1 MKCRMNDPLHIPHEW
16 YQSGSLLIGG
26 IASQIIYI
34 SSDVLFSKHPSQD
47 EFDVQVVVAKLYQH
61 ILALAFAVNEIN
73 ENPKI
78 LHNIT
83 LGFHI
88 YDSYYSLMMTYRT
101 TLDLL
106 FNLRRFPPNYRCDL
120 PKNLMA
126 VIGGLGSDISF
137 HISDILGLYNI
148 PQLTYGSF
156 APGKSDTMQLSSFY
170 RMIANESHQY
180 LGILRLLQHFG
191 WMWVG
196 LFAVDD
202 DSGEQFLQVLE
213 PMLSQ
218 NGICSAF
225 AERIPK
231 QASWHTGSQMNTM
244 AFNINQ
250 HLTNSTANTL
260 IVYGENMI
268 ISWLILITDLVYEEN
283 MMSWRKLWIMTA
295 QIDVALTSIQAQ
307 ANLQVFQG
315 AILFTAHSHELPRF
329 KEFLQN
335 IKLCRTQENSFFKD
349 FCEQIFGCSF
359 PNSQDLME
367 DGSECTGEERLESLP
382 GSLFEIAVTGHSYS
396 IYNAAYAVVHS
407 FHAMYSSRSIH
418 RIKRKKRS
426 LQDFGAWEL
435 HPFLQGVVFNNSA
448 EEIVSF
454 NGKKEMEAD
463 LDIVNLVI
471 SPNNSFLRVKIGK
484 FEHKAP
490 MEDKLVINE
499 DIIVW
504 HGSFNQ
510 VLPISLC
517 CDSCHPGYQKK
528 KREGVKFCCYDCVPC
543 PGGEI
548 SNQKDMDNCFRCPE
562 NQHPSKGQDRCI
574 PRAVSFLSYEEP
586 LGISLAS
593 LSAMLSLITVLVLGT
608 FIKHKETPIVKANNR
623 DVTYTLLISL
633 LLCFLC
639 SFLFLGKPKKVTCL
653 LQQSAFGIIF
663 TVAVSSVL
671 AKTIIVVLA
680 FKATK
685 PGSSMRKWVGKTM
698 TGSIVLSCSLVQG
711 VVCAVWLGISPPF
724 PDVDMQSLAGK
735 IIIKCNEGYV
745 NMFYI
750 VMGYMGLLS
759 VISFTVAFLARKLPD
774 SFNESKFITFSML
787 VFCSVWVSFVPT
799 YLSTKGKYMVAV
811 EIFSILASS
820 AGLLG
825 CIFSPKCYIILLKPE
840 LNHREQLRN
849 RNNGSNQEP

>member
-1 MKCRMNDPLHIPHEW
+1 MKCHINDPLHIPHEW

-137 HISDILGLYNI
+137 HISDILGLYKI

-156 APGKSDTMQLSSFY
+156 APGKSDTTQLSSFY
-170 RMIANESHQY
+170 RMIPNESHQY

-196 LFAVDD
+196 LFAVND

-231 QASWHTGSQMNTM
+231 QASWHTGNQMNTM

-250 HLTNSTANTL
+250 RLTNSTANTL
-260 IVYGENMI
+260 IIYGETMI
-268 ISWLILITDLVYEEN
+268 ISWLILIADLVYKEN

-315 AILFTAHSHELPRF
+315 AILFTAHSHELPSF

-359 PNSQDLME
+359 PNSQNLME

-396 IYNAAYAVVHS
+396 IYNAVYAVVHS

-426 LQDFGAWEL
+426 LQDFGAWE
-435 HPFLQGVVFNNSA
+435 
-448 EEIVSF
+448 
-454 NGKKEMEAD
+454 
-463 LDIVNLVI
+463 
-471 SPNNSFLRVKIGK
+471 
-484 FEHKAP
+484 
-490 MEDKLVINE
+490 
-499 DIIVW
+499 
-504 HGSFNQ
+504 

-543 PGGEI
+543 PDGEI

-562 NQHPSKGQDRCI
+562 NQYPSKGQDRCI

-711 VVCAVWLGISPPF
+711 VICAVWLGISPPF

-774 SFNESKFITFSML
+774 SFNEAKFITFSML

-840 LNHREQLRN
+840 LNHREQLRK

>member
-1 MKCRMNDPLHIPHEW
+1 MRKIRHEDSKDDGVTYIEKSSCERECISICR
-16 YQSGSLLIGG
+16 
-26 IASQIIYI
+26 
-34 SSDVLFSKHPSQD
+34 
-47 EFDVQVVVAKLYQH
+47 VVAKLYQH

-88 YDSYYSLMMTYRT
+88 YDSYYSLMMTYCT

-106 FNLRRFPPNYRCDL
+106 CNLRRFFPNYRCDL

-126 VIGGLGSDISF
+126 VIGGLGSDTSF
-137 HISDILGLYNI
+137 HISDILGPYKI
-148 PQLTYGSF
+148 PQ
-156 APGKSDTMQLSSFY
+156 
-170 RMIANESHQY
+170 
-180 LGILRLLQHFG
+180 
-191 WMWVG
+191 
-196 LFAVDD
+196 
-202 DSGEQFLQVLE
+202 
-213 PMLSQ
+213 
-218 NGICSAF
+218 
-225 AERIPK
+225 
-231 QASWHTGSQMNTM
+231 
-244 AFNINQ
+244 
-250 HLTNSTANTL
+250 
-260 IVYGENMI
+260 
-268 ISWLILITDLVYEEN
+268 
-283 MMSWRKLWIMTA
+283 
-295 QIDVALTSIQAQ
+295 
-307 ANLQVFQG
+307 
-315 AILFTAHSHELPRF
+315 
-329 KEFLQN
+329 
-335 IKLCRTQENSFFKD
+335 
-349 FCEQIFGCSF
+349 
-359 PNSQDLME
+359 
-367 DGSECTGEERLESLP
+367 
-382 GSLFEIAVTGHSYS
+382 
-396 IYNAAYAVVHS
+396 
-407 FHAMYSSRSIH
+407 
-418 RIKRKKRS
+418 
-426 LQDFGAWEL
+426 L
-435 HPFLQGVVFNNSA
+435 HPFLQSIAFNNSA

-454 NGKKEMEAD
+454 NDKREMEAD

-490 MEDKLVINE
+490 MEYKFVINE

-543 PGGEI
+543 PDGEI

-562 NQHPSKGQDRCI
+562 NQYPSKGKDRCI

-639 SFLFLGKPKKVTCL
+639 SFLFIGKPKKVTCL

-663 TVAVSSVL
+663 TVAISSVL

-698 TGSIVLSCSLVQG
+698 TGSIVLFCSLVQG
-711 VVCAVWLGISPPF
+711 VICAVWLGISPPF
-724 PDVDMQSLAGK
+724 PDVDMQSLTGK

-750 VMGYMGLLS
+750 VLGYMGLLS

-774 SFNESKFITFSML
+774 SFNEAKFITFSML
-787 VFCSVWVSFVPT
+787 VFCSVWVSFVPA

-840 LNHREQLRN
+840 LNHREQLRK
-849 RNNGSNQEP
+849 RNNGINQEP